1 MRLIDYINVIKI
13 FASEDPDLQHSE
25 ENNAVLTVSY
35 EEAVSLLKEIPD
47 RMVLLLPPYG
57 KHVYHNAGQGNVWIK
72 EGLVMAVQY
81 VEGYDMTTRVEV
93 QTKAEGVLDR
103 LYSFF
108 YNQRG
113 TELLYGFDPTSW
125 ESDTIGPVGANH
137 YGYFAEFLIKD
148 GVIL

>member
-81 VEGYDMTTRVEV
+81 VEGDDMTKRVEL
-93 QTKAEGVLDR
+93 QNKAEGVQDR
-103 LYSFF
+103 LYRFIN
-108 YNQRG
+108 NQQC
-113 TELLYGFDPTSW
+113 TELLNGSEPISW
-125 ESDTIGPVGANH
+125 ECNTIGPVETKD
-137 YGYFAEFLIKD
+137 YYYFVEY
-148 GVIL
+148 